1 MEAVQGY
8 SELTLVLISVW
19 FLASTAVNV
28 RAQDQSGQEFV
39 GVTCSYVVF
48 DQLDEISRHL
58 VNISSFHDDIRK

>member
-1 MEAVQGY
+1 MEAVQKY

-39 GVTCSYVVF
+39 GVTCSYDVF
-48 DQLDEISRHL
+48 QLDEISPHL